1 MCKSNCQQ
9 YVSVALSDAFC
20 SKLNLRSAPLL
31 EIIDNGGW
39 DRLEN
44 KVSQEQFTFLN
55 SRK

>member
-44 KVSQEQFTFLN
+44 KVSQEQFTFSN